1 MAFIGDANFVLSVVR
16 STWLGLFIV
25 LNGLN
30 GSGSSESFTS
40 GLVSHCDATV
50 APTCFDAGWSFPHAD
65 VGEVNMLHLFKKA
78 HSVPFVQ
85 LSG

>member
-1 MAFIGDANFVLSVVR
+1 M
-16 STWLGLFIV
+16 
-25 LNGLN
+25 LNKLK
-30 GSGSSESFTS
+30 GSGSSDYFIWS